1 MRARADEDTPCVL
14 VYAIMHAYTRG
25 CVPVACTLGR
35 QRGTGVMTTV
45 SFAEELVLKTTQRA
59 LGREADDFKLGNDTN
74 IKEGTFRFVATMTLA
89 EFIIFFTEDCT
100 VLVIWWH
107 TGTYSSDS
115 AVAYANLVVTM
126 ASAWLCVVAF
136 VGSIANAL
144 YNAHHKEG
152 EKVRYFFLPCA
163 APEDKAGACIMHVG
177 LVLLP
182 LWVFLGIGFWTYV
195 GVYLIGQGR

>member
-1 MRARADEDTPCVL
+1 M
-14 VYAIMHAYTRG
+14 
-25 CVPVACTLGR
+25 
-35 QRGTGVMTTV
+35 

-59 LGREADDFKLGNDTN
+59 LGRERDEMKLGGDDGD
-74 IKEGTFRFVATMTLA
+74 GTIVFVFTMTLA

-100 VLVIWWH
+100 VLVIWWQ

-152 EKVRYFFLPCA
+152 EKVRYIFLPCA

>member
-1 MRARADEDTPCVL
+1 MHPTR
-14 VYAIMHAYTRG
+14 VY
-25 CVPVACTLGR
+25 VPVACTLGR
-35 QRGTGVMTTV
+35 GRGTGVMTTV
-45 SFAEELVLKTTQRA
+45 SFAQELVLKTTQRA
-59 LGREADDFKLGNDTN
+59 LGREYEGFKLGGDADT
-74 IKEGTFRFVATMTLA
+74 TLLFVATMTLA

-100 VLVIWWH
+100 VLVIWWQ
-107 TGTYSSDS
+107 TGTYSSNS

-136 VGSIANAL
+136 VGTTANLL
-144 YNAHHKEG
+144 YTAHKEG
-152 EKVRYFFLPCA
+152 EKVRYLFLPCA

-177 LVLLP
+177 LVWLP